1 MSQREPVQEEG
12 SNRQIAV
19 VRRGQGGDERGGFE
33 ISSSR
38 AERVVRARLWGTWHF
53 GVARDFGSAIVD
65 FGQEFADRPWA
76 IIADAKHFPA
86 SSADVARVRQEA
98 MAKVRR
104 LGCEK
109 IAALVSSVGYSMQF
123 MQITKESNVGGAVFV
138 DEKSALGW
146 IDDIKAK
153 SK

>member
-1 MSQREPVQEEG
+1 MSQREPMQEEG

-19 VRRGQGGDERGGFE
+19 GRRGQGGDERGGFE
-33 ISSSR
+33 IAVSR
-38 AERVVRARLWGTWHF
+38 AERVVRARLWGTWNF
-53 GVARDFGSAIVD
+53 GVARDFGATIVD

-76 IIADAKHFPA
+76 IIADAKQFPA
-86 SSADVARVRQEA
+86 SSSEVARVRQEA

-123 MQITKESNVGGAVFV
+123 MQITKESHVGGAVFV

-146 IDDIKAK
+146 IDDAKAK
-153 SK
+153 TK